1 MRELLEYAVKQAE
14 KRGASQAEAFYCD
27 QNRLR
32 TTIEKKQV
40 KISEK
45 KYEAGIGIRV
55 AVKKTGGYSI
65 GFAYLTDLTKE
76 AAAKTAQQALKVASF
91 KKPDKDFKSFQE
103 RKQAKTVQKI
113 FDKTLA
119 KLEPETIVALAKDL
133 IKTASTDKRISTII
147 GGIALRT
154 GKVAIANSLGVSG
167 EFNTSGYSLSAYAV
181 AQEADSVGVGWDEY
195 SNCYYNEDEAYT
207 IFKNATRNAL
217 KQLHPKAIKTEKIDL
232 LIQPQALTSILAF
245 TLIPEVLANNIHRQ
259 QSPFV
264 GKLNQAIAT
273 ANLSVTDDAH
283 VPQALGSKLFD
294 DEGYP
299 TQSTK
304 IIDKGILKNFLYNS
318 YTANKDKVKSTGN
331 SSRSLGVLGSL
342 KPRYCVEPLIGPTN
356 VQVSAGT
363 KSAQSSFDEVVSEV
377 KNGVI
382 TKGVVGAHT
391 ANAPSGEFSV
401 ALDIT
406 FKIEKGEI
414 TYPIKQAMIGG
425 NIQDFIKNITMFAD
439 DTTQVGFENASV
451 ITPTILVKN
460 VTVSG

>member
-1 MRELLEYAVKQAE
+1 MQELLKYAVKQAE
-14 KRGASQAEAFYCD
+14 KKGASQAEAFYSAE
-27 QNRLR
+27 NRLR

-45 KYEAGIGIRV
+45 KYDAGVGIRV

-65 GFAYLTDLTKE
+65 GFAYLTSLTKE
-76 AAAKTAQQALKVASF
+76 AAAKTVQQALKIASF

-103 RKQAKTVQKI
+103 CKPSKTVQRI
-113 FDKTLA
+113 FDKTIA
-119 KLEPETIVALAKDL
+119 KLEPETIVDLANDL
-133 IKTASTDKRISTII
+133 IKTASTDKRITTII
-147 GGIALRT
+147 GGISSRT
-154 GKVAIANSLGVSG
+154 AKVAIANSLGVSG

-181 AQEADSVGVGWDEY
+181 AQEANSTGVGWDEY
-195 SNCYYNEDEAYT
+195 SNCYYNEKEAYT

-217 KQLHPKAIKTEKIDL
+217 KQLHPKAIKTEKMDL
-232 LIQPQALTSILAF
+232 LIQPQALTEILAF
-245 TLIPEVLANNIHRQ
+245 TLVPEMLANNVQKQ

-264 GKLNQAIAT
+264 GKLNQTIAAT
-273 ANLSVTDDAH
+273 SLSVTDNAH
-283 VPQALGSKLFD
+283 VPQALGSKPFD
-294 DEGYP
+294 DEGCP
-299 TQSTK
+299 TQATK
-304 IIDKGILKNFLYNS
+304 IIYKGILKNFLHNS
-318 YTANKDKVKSTGN
+318 YTAKKDKLKSTGN
-331 SSRSLGVLGSL
+331 STRSLGVLGSL
-342 KPRYCVEPLIGPTN
+342 KPKYSVEPVIGPTN
-356 VQVSAGT
+356 FQVSAGT
-363 KSAQSSFDEVVSEV
+363 KSARNSYDDVVSEV

-401 ALDIT
+401 ALDMA
-406 FKIEKGEI
+406 FKIENGEI

-451 ITPTILVKN
+451 IAPTILVKN